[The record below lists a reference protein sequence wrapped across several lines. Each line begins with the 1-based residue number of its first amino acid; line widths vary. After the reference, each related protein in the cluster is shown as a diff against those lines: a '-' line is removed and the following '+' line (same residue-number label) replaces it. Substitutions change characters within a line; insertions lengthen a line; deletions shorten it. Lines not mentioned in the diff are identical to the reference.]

1 MLPVAQ
7 VAVLTGY
14 AVSGGAFHN
23 YLGGLRS
30 SGFIAGGGEQLRITE
45 AGLVALGSWDP
56 LPVGSIFILNRRGPE
71 TRVIATEI
79 RTMKEWHRRLSS
91 RTGRGDFERID
102 T

>member
-1 MLPVAQ
+1 MLPLPQ

-14 AVSGGAFHN
+14 AVSGGGFNN

-30 SGFIAGGGEQLRITE
+30 SGFIAGGREQLRITE

-56 LPVGSIFILNRRGPE
+56 LPVGSIFILNRRRPE

-79 RTMKEWHRRLSS
+79 CTMKEWHRRLSS
-91 RTGRGDFERID
+91 RIRID
-102 T
+102 EQ